1 MEVDYIASVRARMWS
16 LNPKSNGMEQIRR
29 SVLQYILIYLVLRRN
44 VSMKKL
50 GFKYVFIFYK

>member
-44 VSMKKL
+44 VTMKNLEIK
-50 GFKYVFIFYK
+50 